1 MLGWAGT
8 GSAGCSGD
16 AGTLHAGHRVLAGH
30 AAARTQA
37 ALNPT
42 NPITGLDA
50 YLSLRADLRP
60 AITHQTPLGPLT
72 VTAVGTPTIRWGDG
86 HVTTGPRGY
95 AGAPYPDGKLVH
107 QYIDRCVGTLV
118 VTVAWTARWSLGG
131 DSGSLSGLTTTA
143 QLPLRTEEIQAVI
156 TPAGQPPPNLRPGA
170 APLGLP
176 HHATPLIPFRIRG
189 SSGGRGTR

>member
-1 MLGWAGT
+1 MST
-8 GSAGCSGD
+8 FTPCSGGR
-16 AGTLHAGHRVLAGH
+16 ARARP
-30 AAARTQA
+30 AARATPA
-37 ALNPT
+37 PSTLATEFWRATPLPAPKPALNPT

-156 TPAGQPPPNLRPGA
+156 TPAGQPPPTFDLGPPPSACPTTPRP
-170 APLGLP
+170 
-176 HHATPLIPFRIRG
+176 
-189 SSGGRGTR
+189 